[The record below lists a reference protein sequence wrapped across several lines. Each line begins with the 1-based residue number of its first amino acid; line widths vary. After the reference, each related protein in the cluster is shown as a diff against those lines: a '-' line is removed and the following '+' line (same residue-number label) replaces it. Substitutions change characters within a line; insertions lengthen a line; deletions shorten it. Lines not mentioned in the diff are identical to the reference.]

1 MPNFYDDNPDIRFNL
16 DRAPLAEIARLR
28 ERDFAEAESYPF
40 APRDAAEAVEICH
53 ETLRIAGD
61 IAGDF
66 IAPRAEAVDREGA
79 QLHDG
84 VVTYAKGTQEALER
98 LSGADLMG
106 FTLPR
111 KYGGINMPHT
121 VYAAAI
127 EMVSRADAALMT
139 IFGLQDI
146 GETILRFADDP
157 LKDRYLPRFASGQA
171 TGAMALT
178 EPDAGSDLQAVRL
191 KASPDPTEPGLWRL
205 NGVKRFIT
213 NGCGD
218 VLLVLAR
225 SEEGTTDGRG
235 LSLLIAEKGPGLR
248 VRRIEDKLGIHG
260 SPTCEL
266 QFTHC
271 PAWLV
276 GRRRFGLIKYT
287 MDLMNGARLAIAAQS
302 VGLCEAAYREALAYA
317 REREQFGKAI
327 LHFPAVADLLVGMR
341 LKLELARTLTID
353 CGVAVDFEK
362 EYEALQAAPARETLA
377 RANARA
383 REMDAKGQSAAEI
396 GNQAEAKA
404 LYKKWHGYAS
414 TLTPMAK
421 YYASEAALE
430 LSNTALAVLGGSGF
444 MRDYPV
450 ERYIRDARITSIY
463 EGTSQLQV
471 VAILAGLLGGD
482 LAPLLDELAGRTY
495 GGPTG
500 RFAPDVCAALEK
512 FDAALDYVKARAERD
527 YTDYVGRQ
535 LADMAI
541 DVYCGFRL
549 LQQAE
554 ASGDKALLAEIFIP
568 AMTRRVRVA
577 SDAVL
582 SGSSALLDHYRT
594 LLGAQ
599 A

>member
-16 DRAPLAEIARLR
+16 DQAPLAEIARLR
-28 ERDFAEAESYPF
+28 ERDFAEAEQYPY
-40 APRDAAEAVEICH
+40 APRDAADALENYH
-53 ETLRIAGD
+53 ETLRIVGD

-66 IAPRAEAVDREGA
+66 IAPRAEEVDRQGA
-79 QLHDG
+79 RWHDG
-84 VVTYAKGTQEALER
+84 VVTYAKGTSEALAR

-111 KYGGINMPHT
+111 KYGGIFMPHT

-127 EMVSRADAALMT
+127 EIVSRADAALMT
-139 IFGLQDI
+139 LFGLQDI
-146 GETILRFADDP
+146 AETILRFASDE
-157 LKDRYLPRFASGQA
+157 LKDKYLPRFASGEA
-171 TGAMALT
+171 TGAMVLT

-191 KASPDPTEPGLWRL
+191 KASPDPSDPNLWRL

-225 SEEGTTDGRG
+225 SEEGTRDGRG
-235 LSLLIAEKGPGLR
+235 LSLFIAEKGSGIR

-266 QFTHC
+266 QFTNC

-276 GRRRFGLIKYT
+276 GRRRLGLIKYT
-287 MDLMNGARLAIAAQS
+287 MDLMNGARLAIAAQG
-302 VGLCEAAYREALAYA
+302 VGICEAAYREALAYA
-317 REREQFGKAI
+317 RSREQFGKAI
-327 LHFPAVADLLVGMR
+327 VHFPAVADLLVGMR

-353 CGVAVDFEK
+353 CAVAVDFEK
-362 EYEALQAAPARETLA
+362 EYENRPE
-377 RANARA
+377 
-383 REMDAKGQSAAEI
+383 D
-396 GNQAEAKA
+396 KA
-404 LYKKWHGYAS
+404 LYKKWHAYAS

-421 YYASEAALE
+421 YYASEAAVE

-450 ERYIRDARITSIY
+450 ERYLRDARITNIY

-482 LAPLLDELAGRTY
+482 LDSLFTDFAARPY
-495 GGPTG
+495 TG
-500 RFAPDVCAALEK
+500 STAKHLPAVTEALERFNGAMDFVRK
-512 FDAALDYVKARAERD
+512 RGERD
-527 YTDYVGRQ
+527 YTDLVART

-541 DVYCGFRL
+541 DVYNAFRL
-549 LQQAE
+549 MQFGE
-554 ASGDKALLAEIFIP
+554 VSESKALLADLFVP
-568 AMTRRVRVA
+568 AMSRRVRA
-577 SDAVL
+577 AHDAVT
-582 SGSSALLDHYRT
+582 SGNRLVLDAYQT
-594 LLGAQ
+594 LLAQ